1 MANSSRRKNSKRS
14 QGGKGPK
21 GRTPGGRTV
30 PRPPWEAVWKR
41 AAGVSSNLWWEPGV
55 EGEPRPKHE
64 DIFLVLDT
72 LASADDGLGS
82 LAAMAAVLDAAE
94 GSCDVSAELR
104 AVAEK
109 TVDPSEAALFAGYV
123 SPDSASQA
131 DASAMAGRMLR
142 AHRERD
148 LPDMVA
154 AANLNPKL
162 FTEKPLVGVLTIAP
176 LLIYEITRAPGDRP
190 VTDQV
195 SIFFDHCPVP
205 FAGAENVLRLVLA
218 ASTGVGLVVPDG
230 ADLQAIDSELESNEL
245 HPLGRLSAQMLDNR
259 PLVDEFLE
267 WSLEVAAVM
276 QQTQASRSLD
286 QCGAKLTIRFAPIAS
301 VAAVVVSENPGTR
314 RFRKRDA
321 PTGSLYATWRRWLEL
336 VSPKGHVHRTLG
348 AFTPSDLID
357 AQGIPFRGEVVRL
370 VNAIEKADAPL
381 FGSTTADRAWTIPRR
396 KTWLVRLS
404 EVLIDQITATEVLG
418 EFRDVLPTVT
428 PLGPTGPTVASQELF
443 LWLSAD
449 LEARDLQDDAGDPA
463 GVPSTDAQETLPAVA
478 QLLASRIESALSFGD
493 LAPDELRG
501 LEEWVELSAEILT
514 SGIRKPAE
522 DFDPFIVRGDL
533 GRWLGQLGG
542 WLKARGWKEAKERP
556 EVEKIPDFDLPT
568 PPTDVVDIAPEVA
581 VRVLEPKAPI
591 SILYVGGNEA
601 QARIHQAIEEHVSGR
616 YGDMVVIEWVH
627 INWTANWGRER
638 VRISGRLAAGF
649 DAIVLLPLVRTVMG
663 EHVRRTAGD
672 HDVPWIPCTSRGQG
686 SAKRAIDN
694 AVQVVCRQRLAN

>member
-14 QGGKGPK
+14 QRGKGPK

-41 AAGVSSNLWWEPGV
+41 AAGVSSNLWWEPGI
-55 EGEPRPKHE
+55 EGEARPKHE
-64 DIFLVLDT
+64 DVFLVLDT
-72 LASADDGLGS
+72 LASADDGLGC
-82 LAAMAAVLDAAE
+82 LAAVAAVLDATE
-94 GSCDVSAELR
+94 GSCDISAELR
-104 AVAEK
+104 AVARRA
-109 TVDPSEAALFAGYV
+109 VDPSEAALFAGYV

-148 LPDMVA
+148 LSDMVA
-154 AANLNPKL
+154 VANLNPKL
-162 FTEKPLVGVLTIAP
+162 FTERPLVGVLTIAP

-218 ASTGVGLVVPDG
+218 ASTGVGLVAPDG

-314 RFRKRDA
+314 RFRKSDV

-357 AQGIPFRGEVVRL
+357 AQGVSFRGEIVRL
-370 VNAIEKADAPL
+370 INAIEKADAPL
-381 FGSTTADRAWTIPRR
+381 FGSATADRAWTIPRR
-396 KTWLVRLS
+396 KTWLVGLS
-404 EVLIDQITATEVLG
+404 EVLIDQVTATDVLG
-418 EFRDVLPTVT
+418 DFCDVLPTVT
-428 PLGPTGPTVASQELF
+428 PLGPTGPTVAAQELF

-449 LEARDLQDDAGDPA
+449 LEARDLQDDGGDPA
-463 GVPSTDAQETLPAVA
+463 GAPSTDVQESILAVA
-478 QLLASRIESALSFGD
+478 QLLGARIDNALSFGD

-501 LEEWVELSAEILT
+501 LEGWVELSAEILT
-514 SGIRKPAE
+514 SGIRTPTA
-522 DFDPFIVRGDL
+522 DFDPFIVCGDL

-542 WLKARGWKEAKERP
+542 WLKARGWKKAKERP

-568 PPTDVVDIAPEVA
+568 PSTDAGDIAPEVA
-581 VRVLEPKAPI
+581 VRVLKPKAPI

-601 QARIHQAIEEHVSGR
+601 QAKIHQAIEEHASGR

-638 VRISGRLAAGF
+638 VRIEGRLAAGF

-672 HDVPWIPCTSRGQG
+672 HEVPWIPCTSRGQG

-694 AVQVVCRQRLAN
+694 AVQVVCRQRLAD

>member
-1 MANSSRRKNSKRS
+1 MANSSGRKNLKRS
-14 QGGKGPK
+14 RGSRGPQG
-21 GRTPGGRTV
+21 RAAGGRTV
-30 PRPPWEAVWKR
+30 PKPPWEADWKR
-41 AAGVSSNLWWEPGV
+41 ADGVSNNIWWQPGV
-55 EGEPRPKHE
+55 EGEERPKHE
-64 DIFLVLDT
+64 DVFLVLDT

-82 LAAMAAVLDAAE
+82 LAALAAVLDAVE
-94 GSCDVSAELR
+94 GICDVSAELR
-104 AVAEK
+104 AVAGRA
-109 TVDPSEAALFAGYV
+109 VDPSEAALFAGYV

-148 LPDMVA
+148 LPDMVT

-162 FTEKPLVGVLTIAP
+162 FVERPFVGALTIAP
-176 LLIYEITRAPGDRP
+176 LLIYEITRAPGDRQ

-195 SIFFDHCPVP
+195 SIFFDHCPIP

-218 ASTGVGLVVPDG
+218 ASIGVGLVAPDG
-230 ADLQAIDSELESNEL
+230 ADLQAIDTELESNEL
-245 HPLGRLSAQMLDNR
+245 HPLARLSGQMLDNR

-267 WSLEVAAVM
+267 WSLGVASVM
-276 QQTQASRSLD
+276 QETQAARSLN
-286 QCGAKLTIRFAPIAS
+286 QCGAKLTIGFAPVAS
-301 VAAVVVSENPGTR
+301 VAAVAVSENPGTR
-314 RFRKRDA
+314 RFRKRDV

-348 AFTPSDLID
+348 AFTPSDLVA
-357 AQGIPFRGEVVRL
+357 AQGIPVRGEVIRL
-370 VNAIEKADAPL
+370 LNAIERADAPL
-381 FGSTTADRAWTIPRR
+381 FGSATADRAWTIPRR
-396 KTWLVRLS
+396 KTWLVGLS
-404 EVLIDQITATEVLG
+404 EVLIDQVTATDVLG
-418 EFRDVLPTVT
+418 DFRDVLPTVT
-428 PLGPTGPTVASQELF
+428 PLGPTGPTVAAQELF

-449 LEARDLQDDAGDPA
+449 LEARDLQDDGGDPA
-463 GVPSTDAQETLPAVA
+463 SAPSTEVQESILSVA
-478 QLLASRIESALSFGD
+478 RLLGARIENALSFGD

-501 LEEWVELSAEILT
+501 LEEWVELSAQILT
-514 SGIRKPAE
+514 SEIRMPTA
-522 DFDPFIVRGDL
+522 DFDPFIVSGDL
-533 GRWLGQLGG
+533 GPWLGQLGG
-542 WLKARGWKEAKERP
+542 WLKARGWKEAKEHP
-556 EVEKIPDFDLPT
+556 QVEKLPDLNLPT
-568 PPTDVVDIAPEVA
+568 PLTDTVDTAPQVA
-581 VRVLEPKAPI
+581 VRILEPKAPI

-601 QARIHQAIEEHVSGR
+601 QAKIHPAIEEHVSGR